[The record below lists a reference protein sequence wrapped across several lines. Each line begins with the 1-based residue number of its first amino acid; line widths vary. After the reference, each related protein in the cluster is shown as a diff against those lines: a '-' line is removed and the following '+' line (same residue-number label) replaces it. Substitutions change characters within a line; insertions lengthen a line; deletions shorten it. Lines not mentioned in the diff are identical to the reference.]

1 MIRFLVN
8 SINKLKQQRVRWQL
22 GLSES
27 VLIGKVQFN
36 YPNVSIGNHSYL
48 NDVKFSCSSKA
59 GVKIGSWCS
68 IGYNVSFVACT
79 HDVNF
84 PTGPI
89 SERPLHEK
97 DIVIGSGVWIGNN
110 VVILPGVEIGDAA
123 VIGANA
129 VVTKNV
135 PERAVV
141 GGVPAKIIKIKDLKE
156 CEAHYKIF
164 KKDL

>member
-1 MIRFLVN
+1 MIRLLVN
-8 SINKLKQQRVRWQL
+8 SINKFKQQKVKRQL
-22 GLSES
+22 RLSDT
-27 VLIGKVQFN
+27 VLIGTVRFN
-36 YPNVSIGNHSYL
+36 YPNVSVGEHTYL
-48 NDVKFSCSSKA
+48 NDVRFSCSSKA
-59 GVKIGSWCS
+59 GVKIGTWCS
-68 IGYNVSFVACT
+68 IGYNVSFVAST

-89 SERPLHEK
+89 SQRPLYEK
-97 DIVIGSGVWIGNN
+97 NIVIGHGVWIGNN
-110 VVILPGVEIGDAA
+110 AVILPGVEIGDAA

-141 GGVPAKIIKIKDLKE
+141 GGVPAKVIKIKELNE
-156 CEAHYKIF
+156 CEAHYKLF